1 MIVMPVLLNSTEW
14 KLGLFLTLLVKT
26 FLQIIYPFE
35 YIDNALIPSIAAG
48 NRNIFFLMDDAF
60 GVPPTISRLSR
71 SLGMCHF
78 ISGYTAKVAGAEADV
93 SEPRL
98 NFQLA
103 LERPFYLFTR
113 LSMQHF
119 LEGK

>member
-1 MIVMPVLLNSTEW
+1 MPVLLNSTEW

-48 NRNIFFLMDDAF
+48 KRNIFFLTDDAF

-78 ISGYTAKVAGAEADV
+78 NRVIQLKSQVQKLMF
-93 SEPRL
+93 L
-98 NFQLA
+98 N
-103 LERPFYLFTR
+103 P
-113 LSMQHF
+113 
-119 LEGK
+119 G

>member
-1 MIVMPVLLNSTEW
+1 MPVLLNSTEW

-35 YIDNALIPSIAAG
+35 YINNALIPSIAAG
-48 NRNIFFLMDDAF
+48 KRNIFFLTDDAF

-78 ISGYTAKVAGAEADV
+78 NRVIQLKSQVQKLMF
-93 SEPRL
+93 L
-98 NFQLA
+98 N
-103 LERPFYLFTR
+103 P
-113 LSMQHF
+113 
-119 LEGK
+119 G